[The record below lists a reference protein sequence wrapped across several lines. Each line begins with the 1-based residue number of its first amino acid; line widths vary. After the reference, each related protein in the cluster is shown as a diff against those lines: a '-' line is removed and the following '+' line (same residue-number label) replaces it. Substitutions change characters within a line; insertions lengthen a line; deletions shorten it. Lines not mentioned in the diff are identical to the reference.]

1 MPLVRDK
8 IQKSIPVWTWEP
20 PAAWELPWTCSRVFI
35 PEVAFHRIWWN
46 PNFVTISWL
55 VVADCFLCS
64 IKDCES
70 TNFLTWKY
78 LIPRIYGVASGFL
91 KKTSK
96 NCDEQT
102 VLRPLFRWL
111 LRDKRWTFYQD
122 TKRHG
127 WILNV
132 YFQVKEVKLKMLHTV
147 WFQLEYDILEKV
159 KL

>member
-1 MPLVRDK
+1 MAVVSLPLVRDT
-8 IQKSIPVWTWEP
+8 IQKSIPVRTWEP
-20 PAAWELPWTCSRVFI
+20 PAAWEFPWTSSRVFR

-91 KKTSK
+91 KKTWK

-102 VLRPLFRWL
+102 VLRPLLDDYWG
-111 LRDKRWTFYQD
+111 
-122 TKRHG
+122 TKDELFTKTQKG
-127 WILNV
+127 
-132 YFQVKEVKLKMLHTV
+132 M
-147 WFQLEYDILEKV
+147 DGS
-159 KL
+159 